1 MVATL
6 KCRVKSDDGEPDHD
20 TAPPHAFFLVLEM
33 RREKYHFWA
42 CCGSTDTSS
51 SEVVNSAHRNAIS
64 HHSTRQAPTL
74 GLSFPP
80 TNRSAVIKP
89 TPANCARKWCFRAV
103 ADGRVSDF
111 FRDRDFVPGMK
122 TSFWTTKKRK
132 RKHPVTFFTGMT
144 CSVMQK
150 RNGYS

>member
-6 KCRVKSDDGEPDHD
+6 KCRVMSDDGEPDHD
-20 TAPPHAFFLVLEM
+20 TAPPHAFLLALEM

-42 CCGSTDTSS
+42 CCGSTNTSS
-51 SEVVNSAHRNAIS
+51 NEVVNSAHRNAIS

-89 TPANCARKWCFRAV
+89 RPTNSARKWCFRAV

-111 FRDRDFVPGMK
+111 FRDRDFA
-122 TSFWTTKKRK
+122 SFWTTKKKKRK
-132 RKHPVTFFTGMT
+132 RPVTFFTGMT
-144 CSVMQK
+144 MQK